1 MKTRPD
7 RRRRSRLYAPA
18 LFSVLRHYQRQ
29 WLTGDV
35 VAGLSACV
43 VMIPSVIAYAELV
56 HLPPIT
62 GLYAALAAGLGYAL
76 FGSSRHVIAGPD
88 AAICLLVGAA
98 ILPLGAND
106 SLRLALLAAELGL
119 ITGAVLVLAG
129 WLRLGVIAD
138 LLSRPVL
145 IGYLNGASLL
155 LIATQLGKMLGITV
169 AGDAFFPLLTG
180 LYQHLQDT
188 HLPTLA
194 MGVFLVAFMVLL
206 GRLAPR
212 LPGALACCAMA
223 LLVSVSLNLGQHGV
237 ALVQTVPMGLPT
249 LGWPTVY
256 WADISAL
263 APAAV
268 AVAFLAFSD
277 GLLLAQAFAEKNG
290 YEVNPNQELVA
301 LGSAN
306 ILASLWQGF
315 PVSASQS
322 RTSIADQAGGR
333 SQVTQLVAGLGLVLF
348 LIFLTELIPLL
359 PKVAL
364 GSVLIVTAI
373 GMMEI
378 APLRRLYRIDR
389 TEFALALC
397 VTAAILIAGVVS
409 GIIVGMLIS
418 LATTLLH
425 ISRPRDA
432 VLRRRLI
439 DGKFH
444 DCLDDEDAEAVPGVM
459 VYRLYGPLIFSN
471 ARYVVSRIRALVDN
485 SGDELEWLVVDAQA
499 ITHIDVTAAQRLS
512 TLHRELEALGVE
524 LKIADAP
531 RPFRE
536 QLAAE
541 GLSDELGNAQ
551 FFISVKK
558 AVEAFES
565 RGNSSKRSEPS
576 TPKEPALGAA
586 CIP

>member
-1 MKTRPD
+1 M
-7 RRRRSRLYAPA
+7 YAPA
-18 LFSVLRHYQRQ
+18 LVSVLRHYQRT
-29 WLTGDV
+29 WLAADV

-62 GLYAALAAGLGYAL
+62 GLYAALAAALGYSL
-76 FGSSRHVIAGPD
+76 FGSSRQVIAGPD

-98 ILPLGAND
+98 ILPLGAD
-106 SLRLALLAAELGL
+106 HSARLAVLAAELGL
-119 ITGAVLVLAG
+119 ITGAVLVLAA

-155 LIATQLGKMLGITV
+155 LMATQLGKMLGITV
-169 AGDAFFPLLTG
+169 AGDSFFPLLNG
-180 LYQHLQDT
+180 LYQHLPQT

-194 MGVFLVAFMVLL
+194 MGGFLVTFMVLQS
-206 GRLAPR
+206 RLAPR
-212 LPGALACCAMA
+212 VPGALACCGMA
-223 LLVSVSLNLGQHGV
+223 LLLSVGLDLGQHGV
-237 ALVQTVPMGLPT
+237 ALVQTVPGGLPR
-249 LGWPTVY
+249 LDWPTLF
-256 WADISAL
+256 WSDLSSL

-290 YEVNPNQELVA
+290 YEVNPNQELIA

-306 ILASLWQGF
+306 ILASVWQGF

-333 SQVTQLVAGLGLVLF
+333 SQVTQLVAALGLVLF
-348 LIFLTELIPLL
+348 LIFLTHLIALL

-373 GMMEI
+373 GMLEV

-397 VTAAILIAGVVS
+397 VTAAILVAGVVS

-418 LATTLLH
+418 LVTTLIQ

-432 VLRRRLI
+432 VLRRRTS

-444 DCLDDEDAEAVPGVM
+444 DCLDGEDAETVRGVM
-459 VYRLYGPLIFSN
+459 VYRLYAPLIFSN
-471 ARYVVSRIRALVDN
+471 ARYVVARIRELVEH
-485 SGDELEWLVVDAQA
+485 SGDELEWLVIDAQA

-536 QLAAE
+536 QLEAE
-541 GLSDELGNAQ
+541 GLSEELGNAQ

-565 RGNSSKRSEPS
+565 RREPS
-576 TPKEPALGAA
+576 RHIDAVTRDAA
-586 CIP
+586 TTEVASVP